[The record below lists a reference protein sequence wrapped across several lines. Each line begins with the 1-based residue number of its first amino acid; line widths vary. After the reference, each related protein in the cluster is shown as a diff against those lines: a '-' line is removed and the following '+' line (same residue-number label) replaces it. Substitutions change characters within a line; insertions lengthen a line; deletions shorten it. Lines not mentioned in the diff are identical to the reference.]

1 MLCQDSFFL
10 DSGGVRL
17 AASLIQPEGGARGL
31 LLVAQPLVEE
41 RKASLPPIV
50 EASRRLAEGL
60 GLAVLRVDYPGTGD
74 SVGAFAD
81 YGPEDWIAA
90 LACAVEWL
98 RLHFGDKPLFCLG
111 VRTGAALLSRLP
123 AAAIGAAGNVF
134 WDPVDGA
141 DSVRQWMQRHS
152 VNSMIAYG
160 KAQKSRG
167 AIEAELKTGGSAD
180 LDGFELTGRQYAA
193 LSSLELGAPEVPT
206 LMIVA
211 GRPSA
216 SAAKWA
222 EANGGKV
229 EQAAFRTPP
238 YWNSVGYVDT
248 AELRDA
254 TAAWLEAK
262 GMGNGERGMGNG
274 ERGTGNGASF
284 NPSTLQPFNPSTL
297 SERFVSFESGGA
309 IVRGVLTLP
318 QGEIRRTVLFLG
330 GWSGDR
336 QGPHRL
342 FLLYA
347 RRLAAGGAASLRI
360 DYRGRGE
367 SDLSHG
373 DAGIATMADDAE
385 RAAAWLRDGG
395 FAPQGLDVVAICSG
409 CKVALTLATRA
420 EIRHLDL
427 LSAEAMGALRA
438 KGTNAAKTASAL
450 KTYARKLFRRETW
463 RKIFKGE
470 VRTDMVGKAL
480 VRHETRGADEAKSED
495 RVLDRLRSFK
505 GTLFFIYGGSD
516 PDAPGASAAYRAFCR
531 RHGLRASFDEIPYAG
546 HSYYALDW
554 TDTLFAKLDD
564 DGRIARDDAT
574 PRAGK

>member
-1 MLCQDSFFL
+1 MLRQDSFFL
-10 DSGGVRL
+10 DSGGARL
-17 AASLIQPEGGARGL
+17 AASLIRPEDDVRGL

-50 EASRRLAEGL
+50 AASRRLAEGL

-74 SVGAFAD
+74 SGGAFSD
-81 YGPEDWIAA
+81 YGPEDWLAA
-90 LACAVEWL
+90 LSCAVEWL

-123 AAAIGAAGNVF
+123 AAATGVAGNVF

-167 AIEAELKTGGSAD
+167 AIEAELKAGVSAD

-193 LSSLELGAPEVPT
+193 LSALELGAPEVPT
-206 LMIVA
+206 LLAVA
-211 GRPSA
+211 GRPSV

-222 EANGGKV
+222 EANEGKV
-229 EQAAFRTPP
+229 EQTAFRTPP

-262 GMGNGERGMGNG
+262 GMGNGERGMGD
-274 ERGTGNGASF
+274 GAPF
-284 NPSTLQPFNPSTL
+284 NSSTLQSFNPSTL
-297 SERFVSFESGGA
+297 SERFVSFESDGA
-309 IVRGVLTLP
+309 TVRGVLTLP
-318 QGEIRRTVLFLG
+318 EGEIHRTVLFLG

-347 RRLAAGGAASLRI
+347 RRLAAGGTASLRI

-385 RAAAWLRDGG
+385 RAAAWLREGG

-409 CKVALTLATRA
+409 CKVALTLATRT

-427 LSAEAMGALRA
+427 LSAEAMGSLRA
-438 KGTNAAKTASAL
+438 KGTNANKTFSAL
-450 KTYARKLFRRETW
+450 KAYARKLFRRETW

-480 VRHETRGADEAKSED
+480 VRHETRGADEAKAED
-495 RVLDRLRSFK
+495 RVLDRLRSFR

-516 PDAPGASAAYRAFCR
+516 PDAPAASAAYRAFCR
-531 RHGLRASFDEIPYAG
+531 RHGLRAAFDEIPHAG

-554 TDTLFAKLDD
+554 TDTLFSKLDD
-564 DGRIARDDAT
+564 DGRVARRDAM
-574 PRAGK
+574 PPSGN